1 MLPTTRPPPD
11 SPGADRIQL
20 KRDTS
25 MDLETIAEHVAQ
37 KLADRGERLA
47 LAESCTGGLIAA
59 TLATIPGISTN
70 LAGSMVVYQ
79 EATKQSWLGVAEDTL
94 AEHTAVSPPVAHQ
107 MVTGLL
113 QRTPQAELGASVT
126 GHLGPDAPDG
136 FDGLVFVGLCRR
148 GESPKILR
156 VDLVKKK
163 RVARQREAA
172 MRVLELL
179 LDL

>member
-1 MLPTTRPPPD
+1 
-11 SPGADRIQL
+11 
-20 KRDTS
+20 
-25 MDLETIAEHVAQ
+25 MDLDTLAEH
-37 KLADRGERLA
+37 LAKRLSERGERLA

-59 TLATIPGISTN
+59 TLATIPGISAN

-79 EATKQSWLGVAEDTL
+79 NATKQSWLGVAEDTL

-107 MVTGLL
+107 MVTGVL
-113 QRTPQAELGASVT
+113 QRTPHAELAAAVT
-126 GHLGPDAPDG
+126 GHLGPDAPEG
-136 FDGLVFVGLCRR
+136 FDGVVFIAVCRR
-148 GESPKILR
+148 GDTPRITQ
-156 VDLVKKK
+156 VDLAKPK